1 MQGEFYFMALG
12 GLGVTLAG
20 FAGLIAAL
28 QRREG
33 GHSPVAA
40 WRIRNV
46 VYQGF
51 GVAFSGFATVALY
64 TITQDVTLTVRLAT
78 IWMALTLTGFWR
90 ELLPTAAWPDER
102 RRRGA
107 IFISVA
113 MTTAV
118 VVNIAL
124 ASVGYLQLLLLLLLT
139 GPASIFMNAVADV
152 TQGDESPANGTE
164 ESKV

>member
-1 MQGEFYFMALG
+1 MALG

-28 QRREG
+28 ERREG

-51 GVAFSGFATVALY
+51 AVTFSGFATVALY
-64 TITQDVTLTVRLAT
+64 AITQNVDLTVRLAT
-78 IWMALTLTGFWR
+78 IGTVLMSLASWR
-90 ELLPTAAWPDER
+90 LMLPSAAWPDER
-102 RRRGA
+102 RRRAA
-107 IFISVA
+107 IVIWVA
-113 MTTAV
+113 INAAAL
-118 VVNIAL
+118 VNIAL
-124 ASVGYLQLLLLLLLT
+124 ASVGYLQLLLLLWLT
-139 GPASIFMNAVADV
+139 GPASTFMAAVADV
-152 TQGDESPANGTE
+152 SQGDASPANGTE